1 MWHSSAASS
10 KLKLEKLLR
19 FIHCRGVVDST
30 SLCLYLCLFRSL
42 CRLLFVCLIR
52 CLLTQLSLSWRA
64 NLACL
69 GLFVSTSCLFV
80 PRAHA
85 VSISRREFSI
95 FTLTCKLQVL
105 FMLSE
110 NCFSLIYTT
119 CWWLRWLRWLPGAGT
134 CDTQLFGI

>member
-1 MWHSSAASS
+1 MWHSSAAPS

-30 SLCLYLCLFRSL
+30 CLCLYLCLCL
-42 CRLLFVCLIR
+42 CCLLFVCLIR

-80 PRAHA
+80 SAHA
-85 VSISRREFSI
+85 VSISRREFLI
-95 FTLTCKLQVL
+95 FTLTCTLQVL

-110 NCFSLIYTT
+110 NCFSLIYMT
-119 CWWLRWLRWLPGAGT
+119 CWWLRWLPGAGT